1 MDTNF
6 YKLTVNGITQE
17 TNDTVSISLE
27 VPAELKATFAYKQ
40 GQYLTLRFDIKGN
53 EVRRAYSMSSSPQEE
68 DLTVSVKRVKGGVV
82 SNHIA
87 DQLTIG
93 SEIEVMPPQGRF
105 YTHLEETQRKTYYL
119 FAAGSGIT
127 PLMSI
132 LKTVLE
138 AEPQSIVHL
147 IYGNR
152 SEQDIIFKDQLAGLA
167 NRYQHQLYVT
177 HVLSQ
182 PRREKSGLF
191 GMFQKGTL
199 SWQGEIGRISKA
211 FVLKYMEENPSNTK
225 ESSYFVCGPGGM
237 IDEVEATLL
246 SQSIEKKHILTE
258 RFTSAAPKAAPLSAG
273 AAMLVV
279 TLKKEVFELEIPAK
293 KTILEALI
301 ADKKNPPY
309 SCTSGACSSCMAKV
323 ISGTVTMDAC
333 YALDDDEVAAGYI
346 LTCQARPTS
355 SSVEIIFE

>member
-199 SWQGEIGRISKA
+199 SSRRNRAHLEGFCTQIHGRKSK
-211 FVLKYMEENPSNTK
+211 
-225 ESSYFVCGPGGM
+225 
-237 IDEVEATLL
+237 
-246 SQSIEKKHILTE
+246 
-258 RFTSAAPKAAPLSAG
+258 
-273 AAMLVV
+273 
-279 TLKKEVFELEIPAK
+279 
-293 KTILEALI
+293 
-301 ADKKNPPY
+301 
-309 SCTSGACSSCMAKV
+309 
-323 ISGTVTMDAC
+323 
-333 YALDDDEVAAGYI
+333 
-346 LTCQARPTS
+346 
-355 SSVEIIFE
+355 